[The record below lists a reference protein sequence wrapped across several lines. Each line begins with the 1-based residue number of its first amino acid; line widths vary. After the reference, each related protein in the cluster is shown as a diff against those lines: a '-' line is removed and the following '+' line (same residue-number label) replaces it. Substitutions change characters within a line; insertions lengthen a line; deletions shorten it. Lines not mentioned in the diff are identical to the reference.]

1 MKHQLTK
8 SSLLKDIE
16 FSLEEADINEPLDIL
31 IDSVNNNN
39 EITIYGKFAFD
50 AQLANRLKVRA
61 KLLSYIKNKS
71 LPKIADPIFVTG
83 LPRSGTTYLFNLL
96 ALNTNYRSPKFWE
109 IMNPFPL
116 AKNKSTIHYRRLKM
130 DVQMNIVE
138 RIIPHL
144 KTMHKIRG
152 NSPEE
157 CEQIA
162 TMNAKSFAYICM
174 ADIPEYTEYLKHTS
188 FDDVFKWHHW
198 FLQML
203 ETQRRPKNWLLKD
216 PSHIGHIPE
225 VLAAYP
231 NAKIINIHRD
241 PTDAIGSFC
250 SLTKNIRSAVTKQ
263 IDERRIGETVLDF
276 WSHNLNKGIQDRA
289 LLNDNQI
296 ADIDFKD
303 FIKNPINQ
311 ISKAYEKLEL
321 KIDDN
326 FYQQM
331 QTYIAQDKRTK
342 KAKHHYDLSDFKIS
356 KEKLRKQFSDYML
369 KFNF

>member
-31 IDSVNNNN
+31 IDSVNKNN

-138 RIIPHL
+138 RMIPHL

-174 ADIPEYTEYLKHTS
+174 ADIPEYTE
-188 FDDVFKWHHW
+188 
-198 FLQML
+198 
-203 ETQRRPKNWLLKD
+203 
-216 PSHIGHIPE
+216 
-225 VLAAYP
+225 
-231 NAKIINIHRD
+231 
-241 PTDAIGSFC
+241 
-250 SLTKNIRSAVTKQ
+250 
-263 IDERRIGETVLDF
+263 
-276 WSHNLNKGIQDRA
+276 
-289 LLNDNQI
+289 
-296 ADIDFKD
+296 
-303 FIKNPINQ
+303 
-311 ISKAYEKLEL
+311 
-321 KIDDN
+321 
-326 FYQQM
+326 
-331 QTYIAQDKRTK
+331 
-342 KAKHHYDLSDFKIS
+342 
-356 KEKLRKQFSDYML
+356 
-369 KFNF
+369 

>member
-1 MKHQLTK
+1 MKYQFSK
-8 SSLLKDIE
+8 KSLLKGIE
-16 FSLEEADINEPLDIL
+16 YSLEETDINKPLDIL
-31 IDSVNNNN
+31 IDSINKNN
-39 EITIYGKFAFD
+39 EITLYGKFAFD
-50 AQLANRLKVRA
+50 AQLTNRLKVRA
-61 KLLSYIKNKS
+61 KLLSYIKNKN
-71 LPKIADPIFVTG
+71 LPEIADPIFVTG

-96 ALNTNYRSPKFWE
+96 AQNTNYRSPKFWE

-116 AKNKSTIHYRRLKM
+116 TKNKSTIHYRRLKK
-130 DVQMNIVE
+130 DIQMNIVE
-138 RIIPHL
+138 SIIPHL

-174 ADIPEYTEYLKHTS
+174 ADIPEYTEYLKNTS
-188 FDDVFKWHHW
+188 FDDVFKWHNW

-203 ETQRRPKNWLLKD
+203 ETQHRPSNWLLKD

-225 VLAAYP
+225 VLATYP

-276 WSHNLNKGIQDRA
+276 WSHNLNKGIRDRE

-296 ADIDFKD
+296 ADIDFRD

-331 QTYIAQDKRTK
+331 QTYIAKDKRTK